1 MTFCTQ
7 SAKCFRKFLECF
19 LYIPLI
25 TEEASRNGFPL
36 SVPLFIHNAFSQAT
50 YTDNVREGRI
60 GGFLVRF
67 TNEKNR
73 ESWIIDQGYKNFVFP
88 HHKNKQERYSF

>member
-1 MTFCTQ
+1 MQ
-7 SAKCFRKFLECF
+7 SVLQSFLECF

-25 TEEASRNGFPL
+25 TEEASKNGFPL

-60 GGFLVRF
+60 GGGFWYGSQ
-67 TNEKNR
+67 TKKNR

-88 HHKNKQERYSF
+88 HHKNKQVRYSF